1 MHKYCCMTI
10 NIFILASLRKSVPWP
25 FSGKKK
31 PSSKTQPELFNSHL
45 FLCQY
50 CSLRL
55 VILLRSLPPCWSRR
69 LISTVRE
76 GTENVQSIK
85 SCHAEPEL
93 PLFAWLSAP
102 QMQCAH
108 SSPLVLP
115 AVCQWLTLHPAPMPT
130 GSSICPEV
138 WWDMAGAWITVG
150 RWMSYECFKMC
161 KGS

>member
-85 SCHAEPEL
+85 SGHAEPEL

-102 QMQCAH
+102 QVQCAPGF
-108 SSPLVLP
+108 PLVLP
-115 AVCQWLTLHPAPMPT
+115 AVCQWLTLHPAPVPMWVFFYLPR
-130 GSSICPEV
+130 GVMRYGWSLNNCWKVDELWV
-138 WWDMAGAWITVG
+138 L
-150 RWMSYECFKMC
+150 
-161 KGS
+161 